1 MPADAV
7 PVLVIGPND
16 LVTTSVR
23 TALAA
28 RGFVVYWQPGE
39 AVLPAAPPVGG
50 VALVNLDVPDDTERV
65 SHATRAGWS
74 VLVVGSPSDPE
85 RTAAAV
91 AAGAAAQV
99 SRRAP
104 LDTLVDKVSELLAGR
119 SGMSDDER
127 TIWLTLHRTLLRE
140 VDAARS
146 RLDLLTDR
154 EFEVLQR
161 MERGQQAVEISA
173 EVMVAM
179 STVRSHIRAVLAKLE
194 VNSQQ
199 QAVELYRGTRRH
211 AERRARIRSR
221 MSSVGDHRS
230 T

>member
-16 LVTTSVR
+16 LVTTSLR
-23 TALAA
+23 TALAVH
-28 RGFVVYWQPGE
+28 GFVVYGQPGE

-50 VALVNLDVPDDTERV
+50 VALVNLEVPDGTERV

-74 VLVVGSPSDPE
+74 VLVVGSPSDPG

-104 LDTLVDKVSELLAGR
+104 LDTLVDMVSGLAAGQ
-119 SGMSDDER
+119 SCMSEDER
-127 TIWLTLHRTLLRE
+127 TIWMNMHHTVLRE
-140 VDAARS
+140 VDTGR
-146 RLDLLTDR
+146 RLLDLLTDR

-161 MERGQQAVEISA
+161 MERGQRAAEISA

-179 STVRSHIRAVLAKLE
+179 STVRSHIRSVLTKLE

-199 QAVELYRGTRRH
+199 KAVELYRVTRRH
-211 AERRARIRSR
+211 AEGSARARSLRP
-221 MSSVGDHRS
+221 SVGDQRS